1 MMSSLAVSCAV
12 IFSSF
17 DISVSSF
24 SYSSFVEHGLI
35 NINEVLYFVPIMFE
49 VFTDDDDSFLDHMS
63 KGTICTT
70 VVWSAV
76 AQR

>member
-17 DISVSSF
+17 DVSVSSF
-24 SYSSFVEHGLI
+24 SYSSFVVHGL
-35 NINEVLYFVPIMFE
+35 INEVLYCVPIMFE
-49 VFTDDDDSFLDHMS
+49 VFADDDDSFLDHMS
-63 KGTICTT
+63 KGTICTA

>member
-17 DISVSSF
+17 DVSVTSF
-24 SYSSFVEHGLI
+24 SYSSFVAHGL
-35 NINEVLYFVPIMFE
+35 INEVLYCVPIMFE
-49 VFTDDDDSFLDHMS
+49 VFTDDDSFLDHMS
-63 KGTICTT
+63 NGIICIT
-70 VVWSAV
+70 VVWSTV

>member
-12 IFSSF
+12 IFSRF
-17 DISVSSF
+17 DVSVFSF

-35 NINEVLYFVPIMFE
+35 NEVLYCVPIMFE